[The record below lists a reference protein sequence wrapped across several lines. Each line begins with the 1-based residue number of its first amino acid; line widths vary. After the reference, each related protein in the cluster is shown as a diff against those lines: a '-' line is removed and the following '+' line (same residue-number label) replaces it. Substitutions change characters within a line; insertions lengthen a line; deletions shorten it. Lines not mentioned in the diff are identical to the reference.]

1 MKKKLLLNKLVDKYE
16 SSKSFIG
23 KNRLSQSF
31 SIHPEKIFPKYLED
45 EEVDFFSDV
54 NDSIKNLESKEFIFV
69 DWAKGSI
76 AKKISLNVNH
86 LDDVYK
92 YIDRQPRKQTQEWL
106 LSVFNKYQN
115 NACELLRNYFKIQR
129 SRIEENQNVEFF
141 NSNEDDYEDS
151 IRAVDY
157 IQKNTTEILIRNAS
171 LALFKDSKRL
181 ENIAS
186 TIEALMRKYGDYDG
200 CDDILAECNV
210 VRTPTQGL
218 VKGNANI
225 CLDTQII
232 DLSKINGDM
241 RFSTKSVDDITSVEV
256 LGSRVVTIENLT
268 SFYTYENNNDFVI
281 YLGGFH
287 NAVKREF
294 IKKIFNSNPSK
305 TYMHFGD
312 IDAGGFYI
320 LKHLRSKTG
329 VDFLPMK
336 MDIETLQLYKDCVKT
351 LSTEDRKRLEKLLGD
366 NEFKDVIAYML
377 ENDCKLEQEN
387 VTCLTQ
393 C

>member
-1 MKKKLLLNKLVDKYE
+1 
-16 SSKSFIG
+16 
-23 KNRLSQSF
+23 
-31 SIHPEKIFPKYLED
+31 
-45 EEVDFFSDV
+45 
-54 NDSIKNLESKEFIFV
+54 
-69 DWAKGSI
+69 
-76 AKKISLNVNH
+76 
-86 LDDVYK
+86 
-92 YIDRQPRKQTQEWL
+92 
-106 LSVFNKYQN
+106 
-115 NACELLRNYFKIQR
+115 
-129 SRIEENQNVEFF
+129 
-141 NSNEDDYEDS
+141 
-151 IRAVDY
+151 
-157 IQKNTTEILIRNAS
+157 
-171 LALFKDSKRL
+171 
-181 ENIAS
+181 
-186 TIEALMRKYGDYDG
+186 
-200 CDDILAECNV
+200 V
-210 VRTPTQGL
+210 VRTPTQVL

-241 RFSTKSVDDITSVEV
+241 GFSTKSVDDITSVEV

-294 IKKIFNSNPSK
+294 IKKIYNSNPSK

-329 VDFLPMK
+329 VNFLPMK

-366 NEFKDVIAYML
+366 KEFKDVIAYML

-387 VTCLTQ
+387 VQ
-393 C
+393 PA

>member
-1 MKKKLLLNKLVDKYE
+1 MKKKSLLNKLVDKYE
-16 SSKSFIG
+16 SSKSFVG
-23 KNRLSQSF
+23 KNRQNQSF
-31 SIHPEKIFPKYLED
+31 SIRPEKIFPKYLDD
-45 EEVDFFSDV
+45 EEVDFFAEV
-54 NDSIKNLESKEFIFV
+54 NDSIKDLESNEFISV
-69 DWAKGSI
+69 DWTKGCI

-86 LDDVYK
+86 LNDVYK

-106 LSVFNKYQN
+106 LSVFDKYQN
-115 NACELLRNYFKIQR
+115 NACELLQNYFKVQR
-129 SRIEENQNVEFF
+129 CRIEENQNVEFF
-141 NSNEDDYEDS
+141 NSNEKDFEDS

-210 VRTPTQGL
+210 VRTPTQVL

-232 DLSKINGDM
+232 DLSKIEGDIG
-241 RFSTKSVDDITSVEV
+241 FSTKSIDDITFVEV
-256 LGSRVVTIENLT
+256 LGCRVVTIENLT

-294 IKKIFNSNPSK
+294 IKKIYNSNPSK

-320 LKHLRSKTG
+320 LKHLRTKTG
-329 VDFLPMK
+329 VNFLPMK

>member
-1 MKKKLLLNKLVDKYE
+1 MKKKSLLNKLIDKYE

-23 KNRLSQSF
+23 KNRLNQSF
-31 SIHPEKIFPKYLED
+31 SIRPEKIFPKYLDD

-54 NDSIKNLESKEFIFV
+54 NDSIKDLESKEFISV

-76 AKKISLNVNH
+76 AKKLSLNINH

-92 YIDRQPRKQTQEWL
+92 YIDRQPRKQIQEWL
-106 LSVFNKYQN
+106 LSVFDKYQN
-115 NACELLRNYFKIQR
+115 NACELLRNYFKVQR

-141 NSNEDDYEDS
+141 NSNEKDFEDS
-151 IRAVDY
+151 IRAIDY
-157 IQKNTTEILIRNAS
+157 IQKNTAEILIRNAS

-181 ENIAS
+181 ENIVS
-186 TIEALMRKYGDYDG
+186 TIETLMRKYGDYDG

-210 VRTPTQGL
+210 VRTPTQVF
-218 VKGNANI
+218 VKGNASI
-225 CLDTQII
+225 CLNTQII
-232 DLSKINGDM
+232 DLSKIEGDIG
-241 RFSTKSVDDITSVEV
+241 FSTKSIDDITFVEV
-256 LGSRVVTIENLT
+256 LGCRVVTIENLT

-294 IKKIFNSNPSK
+294 IKKIYNSNPSK

-320 LKHLRSKTG
+320 LKHLRTKTG
-329 VDFLPMK
+329 VNFLPMK

>member
-31 SIHPEKIFPKYLED
+31 SIRPEKIFPKYLED
-45 EEVDFFSDV
+45 EEVEFFSDV

-210 VRTPTQGL
+210 IRTPTQVL

-241 RFSTKSVDDITSVEV
+241 GFSTKSVDDITSVEV

-294 IKKIFNSNPSK
+294 IKKIYNSNPSK

-329 VDFLPMK
+329 VNFLPMK

-366 NEFKDVIAYML
+366 KEFKDVIAYML

-387 VTCLTQ
+387 VQ
-393 C
+393 PA